1 MQILWDEAKAES
13 NIKKH
18 GVAFEE
24 AATVLSDPGA
34 QTFMDD
40 SANEERFITVGF
52 SALRKLLLVVWCER
66 HGDIIR
72 IISARK
78 TTPKERKNY
87 EEGV

>member
-1 MQILWDEAKAES
+1 MRILWDESKAES

-40 SANEERFITVGF
+40 GANEERFITVGY
-52 SALRKLLLVVWCER
+52 STLRRLLLVVWCER
-66 HGDIIR
+66 DGDIIR
-72 IISARK
+72 INSARK
-78 TTPKERKNY
+78 TTPKERRTY
-87 EEGV
+87 EKGV